1 MAHPRSAFGV
11 LAGRTE
17 PEALPFGRRKRQAVC
32 VRPQP
37 PQGGAASGPAKPVPR
52 RPLGWP
58 ASSQLLV
65 LAALQLPVGLVAQSP
80 PPVVNL
86 AKLDYGLKARALADG
101 VYVVEGAVDDF
112 ALANGCNII
121 NTGFITT
128 GAGVLVINTG
138 VSRRYGEQLR
148 ALIKRT
154 TAEPVLQVIHLNL
167 HPDYFLG
174 NQAFA
179 DVPILATTTTR
190 AGMAR
195 EAKAYED
202 NLYRLCG
209 DWMKGTEAKL
219 PTQSIGPGPLRIG
232 QREFEL
238 REWRGHTDSDLVLV
252 DKTSGVAFVGGLVFA
267 DRVPTTP
274 HADPRA
280 WLRSLDAMVA
290 APSSSGASA
299 AGGLTLATV
308 VPSHGPVHDGQRG
321 LQQTR
326 AYLQWLDSS
335 FGRWAGQGWEM
346 NEVLRATPPEPFAR
360 WAAWPAEYT
369 RNVAHLY
376 PRYERAALQRS
387 KPP

>member
-1 MAHPRSAFGV
+1 MRPPWMVSLLVVGAGV
-11 LAGRTE
+11 LASGGLLPQR
-17 PEALPFGRRKRQAVC
+17 PAL
-32 VRPQP
+32 
-37 PQGGAASGPAKPVPR
+37 GAAATPMVN
-52 RPLGWP
+52 
-58 ASSQLLV
+58 
-65 LAALQLPVGLVAQSP
+65 VAQ
-80 PPVVNL
+80 
-86 AKLDYGLKARALADG
+86 LDYGLKARALADG

-112 ALANGCNII
+112 AVANGCNII

-154 TAEPVLQVIHLNL
+154 TAEPVVQVLHLNL

-209 DWMKGTEAKL
+209 DWMKGTEARL
-219 PTQSIGPGPLRIG
+219 PTQSVGAGPLRIG

-252 DKTSGVAFVGGLVFA
+252 DKASGVAFVGGLVFA

-274 HADPRA
+274 HADPGA
-280 WLRSLDAMVA
+280 WLRSLDAMA
-290 APSSSGASA
+290 AGPA
-299 AGGLTLATV
+299 AGGIKLATV
-308 VPSHGPVHDGQRG
+308 VPSHGPVHEGQRG

-326 AYLQWLDSS
+326 AYLQWLDTS
-335 FGRWAGQGWEM
+335 FARWAAQGWEM
-346 NEVLRATPPEPFAR
+346 NEVLRAAPPEPMAR

-376 PRYERAALQRS
+376 PRYERAALQRG